1 MRKNKPVMMM
11 LFFAVEPMVNVYLY
25 TVQKYD
31 CSVYQRLNVYV
42 ICWERMNK
50 SNKKITMQ
58 EVLVILSQ
66 PKRSVENNCSLFRV
80 SERSMHNLLTTSTST
95 GTNTNT

>member
-31 CSVYQRLNVYV
+31 CSVYQRLNVMLYAG
-42 ICWERMNK
+42 K
-50 SNKKITMQ
+50 
-58 EVLVILSQ
+58 
-66 PKRSVENNCSLFRV
+66 
-80 SERSMHNLLTTSTST
+80 
-95 GTNTNT
+95 G